1 MNWAHAHLLVNHL
14 PVIGSLFATLLL
26 VVAMLRRSGELQR
39 VSLWGM
45 VLVALLA
52 LPAFFTGEPVEEVV
66 EELPGVSH
74 DIIHEHEE
82 MAETGI
88 IVIEILGAVA
98 LGGAIFYRRAEK
110 IPMPYLGAVLLL
122 SLGSAAIMGITANLG
137 GEIRRP
143 ELRGAIR
150 NPIGAE
156 GEHEDRGRGRGR
168 GGR

>member
-1 MNWAHAHLLVNHL
+1 M
-14 PVIGSLFATLLL
+14 GSLFATLLL
-26 VVAMLRRSGELQR
+26 IVAMLRRSGELQR

-52 LPAFFTGEPVEEVV
+52 LPAFFTGEPAEEMV

-74 DIIHEHEE
+74 DLIHEHEE
-82 MAETGI
+82 FAETGI
-88 IVIEILGAVA
+88 IVMEILGAVA
-98 LGGAIFYRRAEK
+98 LGGSILYRRAEK

-137 GEIRRP
+137 GEIRHP
-143 ELRGAIR
+143 EIRGA
-150 NPIGAE
+150 GALPVGVE
-156 GEHEDRGRGRGR
+156 GERESDGRGRGR